1 MKDLMR
7 QRTSIKPEIID
18 ILNEQVKIESTA
30 SAAYLAMAAW
40 CDQHGWDNSAEHFF
54 TQADEERMHM
64 LKLFRYVSDMGA
76 AALSPRSDEVPHDF
90 SSLKEVFETALDN
103 EIHVTESINKIV
115 AACRNANDFATESFM
130 QWYVQEQVEEEY
142 VARRALELF
151 DIMGDSGMDLLMIDE
166 RIPTIVYQEAGA
178 EGGEGEA

>member
-7 QRTSIKPEIID
+7 QRTSIKPEIVD
-18 ILNEQVKIESTA
+18 ILNEQVRIEATA

-40 CDQHGWDNSAEHFF
+40 CDQHGWDNSADHFY

-76 AALSPRSDEVPHDF
+76 AALSPKVGEVQHDF
-90 SSLKEVFETALDN
+90 SSLRDVFETALDN

-151 DIMGDSGMDLLMIDE
+151 DIMGDSGMDLILIDE
-166 RIPTIVYQEAGA
+166 RIPKIVYQEAG
-178 EGGEGEA
+178 GEGEAEA

>member
-7 QRTSIKPEIID
+7 QRTSIKPDIVD
-18 ILNEQVKIESTA
+18 ILNEQVRIEATA

-40 CDQHGWDNSAEHFF
+40 CDQHGWDYSAEHFY

-76 AALSPRSDEVPHDF
+76 AALSPKVGEVQHDF
-90 SSLKEVFETALDN
+90 SSLRDVFETALES
-103 EIHVTESINKIV
+103 EIHVTESINKVV
-115 AACRNANDFATESFM
+115 AACRNVNDFATESFM
-130 QWYVQEQVEEEY
+130 QWYVLEQTEEEY

-151 DIMGDSGMDLLMIDE
+151 DIMGDSGMDLILIDE
-166 RIPTIVYQEAGA
+166 RIPKIVYQKS
-178 EGGEGEA
+178 EGEEGEA